1 VFFMVRIPGSFI
13 PPDDVGRIS
22 VSVELAPGSSLQD
35 TDRVA
40 RQMYEAVFDINGVEN
55 VFVLGGSS
63 PTGDRDVRRAALT
76 ILLHRKSHSLVQKL
90 ADIGN
95 SIPIVNW
102 VVPNLVDTGRT
113 IPQNLVEVEAFKRL
127 RQIPDVR
134 AVKLNDRGD
143 RDLSYSILSKDEESL
158 NLGVSML
165 EAALRGDPA
174 LANIATEGA
183 LPRPEL
189 QISPRPEE
197 AARLG
202 ITTRQIADVLRVA
215 TIGDIDAA
223 LAKLSIDNRLIPVR
237 VRLNDES
244 RNDLARIS
252 SLMIPTALG
261 GSVPLSSV
269 ADVAIAQGP
278 STVQR
283 FNRER
288 RAILGANLP
297 VGVALG
303 TASAAFER
311 ITADVVLPEGVR
323 IAKSGDAEVQQELT
337 ASFGKAMILGLM
349 LVLSVLILLFKSVI
363 QPFTIIFSLP
373 LAIGG
378 VAAALIITGSA
389 VSMPVLI
396 GILMLMG
403 IVTKNAILLVDF
415 AVEMRVQGLDRF
427 TALVEAGHKRARP
440 IVMTS
445 IAMSAG
451 MLPSALGVGEGGS
464 FRAPMATAVI
474 GGIIASTILSLVIVP
489 SFFLI
494 MDDLSNLLTKLF
506 SRFIGNKEPEPDIPA
521 NEDLAEDIASLS
533 ERLTKL
539 EGTDPSRTGK
549 WQAAE

>member
-1 VFFMVRIPGSFI
+1 
-13 PPDDVGRIS
+13 
-22 VSVELAPGSSLQD
+22 
-35 TDRVA
+35 
-40 RQMYEAVFDINGVEN
+40 
-55 VFVLGGSS
+55 
-63 PTGDRDVRRAALT
+63 
-76 ILLHRKSHSLVQKL
+76 LVQKL

-102 VVPNLVDTGRT
+102 FVPNLVDSGRT

-127 RQIPDVR
+127 RKIPDVR
-134 AVKLNDRGD
+134 AVKLNDRGE

-174 LANIATEGA
+174 LADVATEGA

-189 QISPRPEE
+189 QITPRPEE

-252 SLMIPTALG
+252 ALMIPTAVG

-297 VGVALG
+297 VGIALG

-494 MDDLSNLLTKLF
+494 MDDLSNLLTKIF